1 MVYTGW
7 IGPET
12 NVDAVVKK
20 NTSGPV
26 ENRTQEPQPI
36 RHFLDFSIPADIY
49 VNISLPFTSTSSM
62 WSLTFGFPNT
72 ILQAFLLSIH

>member
-12 NVDAVVKK
+12 NVDTAVKK
-20 NTSGPV
+20 NTSDPV
-26 ENRTQEPQPI
+26 GNRTREPQPI

-49 VNISLPFTSTSSM
+49 VNISLPFTSTSFK
-62 WSLTFGFPNT
+62 WSITFGFPNT
-72 ILQAFLLSIH
+72 ILQAFLLPIH